1 MASTKD
7 FQEKV
12 VAKLEKFGEVKCR
25 PMMGEYSLYLDGVL
39 IGGIYDNR
47 LLLKET
53 AENIKYELPRVIP
66 YDSAKRTMVHVEDLE
81 NEEILW
87 GIVLETKEGLTQKNT

>member
-1 MASTKD
+1 
-7 FQEKV
+7 
-12 VAKLEKFGEVKCR
+12 
-25 PMMGEYSLYLDGVL
+25 MGEYSLYLDGVL

-87 GIVLETKEGLTQKNT
+87 GIVLETKEGLTQKNTWELWLLLSISLNKIKRIAKRV